1 MMDSSV
7 EMPCLSVFKGQ
18 INKKV
23 KNDDLKNEPRRG
35 LWKRQHCKEDK
46 NWK

>member
-23 KNDDLKNEPRRG
+23 KNDDLKNDST
-35 LWKRQHCKEDK
+35 KAKTK
-46 NWK
+46 MMT